1 VTFSQIMDVNI
12 ESSSISQC
20 LNFDDMSW
28 DDEEDDTSQSDTC
41 AALESSNNSARRLPR
56 RTKLDF
62 NFKDNLDLQSDNEED
77 EYKENLNERLSLTPL
92 RMPQSK
98 KLRFNMNSSGDSF
111 SLPTTPNTSS
121 TDFSPCRTRSGRIYT
136 SGLIHLEKTP
146 QSCQMESSCSDDQAT
161 AEDKSLGSNEIL
173 HKESELMPEP
183 RKRPTPKFILPRSK
197 ELNLLQKDKFDQL
210 TSMPPPLNYNKRPVS
225 RLSGNHPRYF
235 DSEGPHSDPITPPT
249 DGVKAMKLFDD
260 CQLITSPVSA
270 PKIRS
275 RIFSNF
281 GSDEKR
287 RVSAPAPVSNI
298 LAYKP
303 ESSIEHLRKRKRAT
317 NINPF
322 TPTSLMQT
330 LRKKARMASG
340 ESATES
346 NNGSFE
352 ADLQNFSALA
362 TPVIDNETI
371 DETVV
376 ALDTIEPP
384 KRLKV
389 SDINISRY
397 DEEFVEI
404 REIASGNFGTVKY
417 VRHRLDGMVYAVKIT
432 RNKIYGN
439 SHEEKVAMNEVF
451 AHSALIRHKHVVR
464 YYNSWVENGR
474 VYIQNEYCEGGSLSA
489 KIQELRSSGKHFSEA
504 ELKRILL
511 HLAKGLD
518 YIHSKL
524 LVHLDVKP
532 ENIFISLDYPVR
544 IDEHS
549 NPSSPVEN
557 PIKISTN
564 NEIPKKGATSTEEEL
579 FSGES
584 TDSGLQLGTG
594 KKSYQIDS
602 NSSSPLDDRVA
613 YKIGDL
619 GHVVSIHGDSV
630 PEEGDCRYMAP
641 ELFSL
646 TELNRENLGK
656 ADIFSLG
663 LTLFEAASLKK
674 LPKNSLDDSEDLTY
688 EDLKSGHL
696 PYLKGY
702 SKGFNDLLKAMVN
715 QDPILRPS
723 AYKLANNPCLR
734 GKYSSNNKS
743 RSQLYQEL
751 NDTKAKLARL
761 EAQLGTSASDTP
773 KSTGSFKNSRLIGR
787 GCVKSRSS
795 NSFLTNATPSKW

>member
-1 VTFSQIMDVNI
+1 
-12 ESSSISQC
+12 
-20 LNFDDMSW
+20 
-28 DDEEDDTSQSDTC
+28 
-41 AALESSNNSARRLPR
+41 
-56 RTKLDF
+56 
-62 NFKDNLDLQSDNEED
+62 
-77 EYKENLNERLSLTPL
+77 
-92 RMPQSK
+92 
-98 KLRFNMNSSGDSF
+98 
-111 SLPTTPNTSS
+111 
-121 TDFSPCRTRSGRIYT
+121 
-136 SGLIHLEKTP
+136 
-146 QSCQMESSCSDDQAT
+146 
-161 AEDKSLGSNEIL
+161 
-173 HKESELMPEP
+173 
-183 RKRPTPKFILPRSK
+183 
-197 ELNLLQKDKFDQL
+197 
-210 TSMPPPLNYNKRPVS
+210 
-225 RLSGNHPRYF
+225 
-235 DSEGPHSDPITPPT
+235 
-249 DGVKAMKLFDD
+249 
-260 CQLITSPVSA
+260 
-270 PKIRS
+270 
-275 RIFSNF
+275 
-281 GSDEKR
+281 
-287 RVSAPAPVSNI
+287 
-298 LAYKP
+298 
-303 ESSIEHLRKRKRAT
+303 
-317 NINPF
+317 
-322 TPTSLMQT
+322 
-330 LRKKARMASG
+330 
-340 ESATES
+340 
-346 NNGSFE
+346 
-352 ADLQNFSALA
+352 
-362 TPVIDNETI
+362 
-371 DETVV
+371 
-376 ALDTIEPP
+376 
-384 KRLKV
+384 
-389 SDINISRY
+389 
-397 DEEFVEI
+397 
-404 REIASGNFGTVKY
+404 
-417 VRHRLDGMVYAVKIT
+417 
-432 RNKIYGN
+432 
-439 SHEEKVAMNEVF
+439 
-451 AHSALIRHKHVVR
+451 
-464 YYNSWVENGR
+464 
-474 VYIQNEYCEGGSLSA
+474 
-489 KIQELRSSGKHFSEA
+489 
-504 ELKRILL
+504 LKRILL